1 MVRLQSR
8 VRIASRFGTLSR
20 TLKSIS
26 AAAPI
31 VCAEEG
37 ARAVALLVEPG
48 CIRSATPSYCVA
60 SLPHPVWK
68 NRTNAAG
75 AANGG
80 FAVLSQLI
88 Y

>member
-20 TLKSIS
+20 ALKSIS
-26 AAAPI
+26 AAPI
-31 VCAEEG
+31 VCAEEE
-37 ARAVALLVEPG
+37 ARAIALLVEPG